1 MIEIKIAI
9 DEVDY
14 EGALETLYPVLAEY
28 LSGKDRKFPAGRY
41 SVKDKRIPRE
51 GSKSRIK
58 DTSPGYED
66 ELAVLC
72 LNHYKE
78 KIVDSLVNILGKQ
91 GILLK
96 VLDMEMECRKEP
108 DDRYFSG

>member
-1 MIEIKIAI
+1 M
-9 DEVDY
+9 
-14 EGALETLYPVLAEY
+14 
-28 LSGKDRKFPAGRY
+28 
-41 SVKDKRIPRE
+41 
-51 GSKSRIK
+51 
-58 DTSPGYED
+58 
-66 ELAVLC
+66 LC

-96 VLDMEMECRKEP
+96 VLDMEMEYRKEP